1 MPERTPPRPRSRT
14 RGADGSSE
22 ERMVSQTGTAAEP
35 AVPRHRRL
43 AGPLLALLTVLTWS
57 TYSIASSLA
66 AAQGFRPWDTTL
78 LRFAGGALLV
88 LPFLP
93 RRRIADLDG
102 LGWRRGAGLALAGG
116 PLFGLTVYSAFALA
130 PLAHATVF
138 PPSCVMVTGMVLSA
152 LFLGER
158 PGPYQ
163 LGGGALLLLGLL
175 ALAYDGLAGGGRLTW
190 LGDLLFALAGCSWG
204 VFTFLLRRWRGGP
217 PRPGGGGPPP
227 PPPRPPP

>member
-1 MPERTPPRPRSRT
+1 MPAEASRLPPTTQTVGIRHLGNDADPFRPASRPLPCRGMRSRA
-14 RGADGSSE
+14 REAGGLPE
-22 ERMVSQTGTAAEP
+22 ERVDPHTRTAAEP
-35 AVPRHRRL
+35 AIPRHRRL

-66 AAQGFRPWDTTL
+66 AAQGFRPWDMTL

-102 LGWRRGAGLALAGG
+102 LGWRRGTGLALAGG
-116 PLFGLTVYSAFALA
+116 PLFGLVVYSAFALA

-138 PPSCVMVTGMVLSA
+138 PPSCVMVTGMALSA
-152 LFLGER
+152 LLLGER
-158 PGPYQ
+158 PGPHQ
-163 LGGGALLLLGLL
+163 LG
-175 ALAYDGLAGGGRLTW
+175 GGGRLTW

-204 VFTFLLRRWRGGP
+204 VFTF
-217 PRPGGGGPPP
+217 
-227 PPPRPPP
+227 

>member
-1 MPERTPPRPRSRT
+1 MDPQT
-14 RGADGSSE
+14 R
-22 ERMVSQTGTAAEP
+22 TAAEP

-57 TYSIASSLA
+57 TYSIASSLS
-66 AAQGFRPWDTTL
+66 AAQGFRPWDMTL

-102 LGWRRGAGLALAGG
+102 LGWRRGLGLALAGG

-138 PPSCVMVTGMVLSA
+138 PPSCVMVTGMA
-152 LFLGER
+152 LGALLLGER
-158 PGPYQ
+158 PGP
-163 LGGGALLLLGLL
+163 
-175 ALAYDGLAGGGRLTW
+175 
-190 LGDLLFALAGCSWG
+190 
-204 VFTFLLRRWRGGP
+204 
-217 PRPGGGGPPP
+217 
-227 PPPRPPP
+227 